1 MTSTPMFYPRSLYL
15 SAIGA
20 APDLFA
26 STPQARLA
34 AARSLSPR
42 ARRKLLS
49 RVAGWPPNSPG
60 ALNAYLLLVTTKPP
74 TWRDSLAE
82 WKERP
87 LTLGHPHEGFLYPD
101 PLGFW
106 AEVRR
111 WAAEV
116 LCDHGPD
123 GDPSFTA
130 SEALAVSTLVHV
142 GDTPGAL
149 ALACSTCRPGMV
161 LFLDEPAWQAAG
173 WHVASTPHHVPDP
186 HRAGQVYQGFWGRTP
201 AGLVVGKAPQ
211 HPTMHR
217 FYRADDMRGFLR
229 AAPSMTST
237 N

>member
-1 MTSTPMFYPRSLYL
+1 MFYLSSLYL

-26 STPQARLA
+26 STPRARLA

-42 ARRKLLS
+42 AARKLVS

-74 TWRDSLAE
+74 TWRDNLVE

-111 WAAEV
+111 WTAEL

-123 GDPSFTA
+123 GDPTFTPP
-130 SEALAVSTLVHV
+130 EAMAVSTLVHV
-142 GDTPGAL
+142 GDTRDAL
-149 ALACSTCRPGMV
+149 TLAVATCRPRMV
-161 LFLDEPAWQAAG
+161 
-173 WHVASTPHHVPDP
+173 
-186 HRAGQVYQGFWGRTP
+186 
-201 AGLVVGKAPQ
+201 
-211 HPTMHR
+211 
-217 FYRADDMRGFLR
+217 
-229 AAPSMTST
+229 
-237 N
+237 